1 MRFLVDAQ
9 LPPALAVLLR
19 EHGHEAQAVREVGL
33 RDANDGDIWNFAS
46 QNGMIL
52 TTKDEDFAQRVLSG
66 RGAGP
71 AVLWLRVGNCSNRAL
86 REWLT
91 PLLSPA
97 VEAIERGERLVEVV

>member
-19 EHGHEAQAVREVGL
+19 EQRHEAQAVREVGL
-33 RDANDGDIWNFAS
+33 RDAEDGDIWKFVS

-52 TTKDEDFAQRVLSG
+52 VTKDEDFAQRILAEGS
-66 RGAGP
+66 AGP
-71 AVLWLRVGNCSNRAL
+71 TVLWLRVGNCSNRAL

-91 PLLSPA
+91 PLLPSA
-97 VEAIERGERLVEVV
+97 VEAIQRGERLVEVV